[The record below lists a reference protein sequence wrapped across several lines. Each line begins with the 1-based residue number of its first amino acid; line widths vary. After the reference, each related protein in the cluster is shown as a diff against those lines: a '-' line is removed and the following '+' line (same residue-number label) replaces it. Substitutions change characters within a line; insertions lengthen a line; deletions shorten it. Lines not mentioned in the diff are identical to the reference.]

1 VSVQLPSSADGLKK
15 LREHAARLLSNTT
28 GSGSGGGSVHGA
40 GASAL
45 SSSSSASHVDPAFA
59 SPVKTS
65 KGEREGVGGLGG
77 GGMGSPLTPL
87 TALKRRTQV
96 FLDENPR

>member
-1 VSVQLPSSADGLKK
+1 MSVQLPSSADGLKK

-28 GSGSGGGSVHGA
+28 SSGSGGGSVHGA
-40 GASAL
+40 GASGL

-65 KGEREGVGGLGG
+65 GGERGGVGGLGG
-77 GGMGSPLTPL
+77 GVGGGGNGFSTDTVDGLEE
-87 TALKRRTQV
+87 AYASV
-96 FLDENPR
+96 S